1 MKPFQGLMKIAK
13 RRWLLIAFIVT
24 LLHLLILTGAA
35 QLALG
40 LLSTEDPPEN
50 LISVQMVAPP
60 AAKPRI
66 KPPPA
71 PPKPALPSPGQELP
85 LAQAPLAQEEIKD
98 PPDQADFEDPDAA
111 QPIAS
116 VPFETLTPE
125 IEDLPR
131 AGAIAIDAF
140 WGDYQTGSKVAQG
153 FIELAFP
160 NDTQYDI
167 KLTTKAVG
175 WASMLVSQPL
185 QAQAS
190 GTLGIGGFQPLRY
203 SHVSPRGRTELAEFD
218 YEANK
223 IVYSSLKEPLQMLKG
238 TQDRLSFMIQLAWM
252 LKVEPERFTLG
263 SNVTVPI
270 AGRKAVEEI
279 NFMVLS
285 DQPIV
290 LPGGILVPAVH
301 LSSFQARD
309 RFSGRIDVWL
319 DRADRLLPVRIRFEE
334 KRGQVVD
341 LLAIRQP

>member
-40 LLSTEDPPEN
+40 LLPAEDPPEN
-50 LISVQMVAPP
+50 LISIQMVAPP
-60 AAKPRI
+60 AAPPRVR
-66 KPPPA
+66 PPA
-71 PPKPALPSPGQELP
+71 PPKPAMPSPGQTLP
-85 LAQAPLAQEEIKD
+85 LPETPPAQKEADD
-98 PPDQADFEDPDAA
+98 PPDQADVEESDAA
-111 QPIAS
+111 QLS
-116 VPFETLTPE
+116 DSKPFETLTPDV
-125 IEDLPR
+125 EDLPR

-140 WGDYQTGSKVAQG
+140 WGDYQTGTRVARG
-153 FIELAFP
+153 YIELAFP
-160 NDTQYDI
+160 NDTQYEI

-190 GTLGIGGFQPLRY
+190 GFLGPGGFQPKRY
-203 SHVSPRGRTELAEFD
+203 SHTSPRGRTELADFD
-218 YEANK
+218 YENNK
-223 IVYSSLKEPLQMLKG
+223 IVYSSLKEPLQLLKG

-252 LKVEPERFTLG
+252 LKIESERFTLG

-270 AGRKAVEEI
+270 AGRNAVEEI
-279 NFMVLS
+279 QFMVLS

-301 LSSFQARD
+301 LSSFQVRD

-334 KRGQVVD
+334 KRGQVLD